1 MAAIAVR
8 SLALAALVF
17 AAAGTAADGK
27 SNKPTHVEPHLSEPA
42 NKLFGAKTGP
52 THTSPN
58 PIGFYSHGCL
68 AGAEAL
74 PIDGPH
80 WQVMRLSRNRMWGHP
95 NLIHV
100 IEDIANKL
108 PKAGGWDGI
117 LIGDLSQPRGGPTA
131 SGHASHQV
139 GLDVDIWLTP
149 WPGRTL
155 THEEREQISA
165 INLVTADWHHVNK
178 LWTPQ
183 QIALIKTAAQE
194 PLVERIFVN
203 PAIKKELC
211 RVVHGDRS
219 WLHKVRPYYYH
230 EDHMHVRIFCPH
242 GATACKPQPPPSSGD
257 GCGSD
262 LAWWFKAVRIPK
274 KPGAPRKPLTMAA
287 LPAACRAVL
296 AAP

>member
-1 MAAIAVR
+1 MPPR
-8 SLALAALVF
+8 S
-17 AAAGTAADGK
+17 
-27 SNKPTHVEPHLSEPA
+27 
-42 NKLFGAKTGP
+42 
-52 THTSPN
+52 
-58 PIGFYSHGCL
+58 IGFYSHGCL
-68 AGAEAL
+68 AGGEAL
-74 PIDGPH
+74 PIDGPR

-95 NLIHV
+95 NLIRV

-117 LIGDLSQPRGGPTA
+117 LVGDLSQPRGGPTA

-155 THEEREQISA
+155 SREEREQISA
-165 INLVTADWHHVNK
+165 INVVTDDWHHVNK

-183 QIALIKTAAQE
+183 HIVLIKTAAQE
-194 PLVERIFVN
+194 RLVERIFVN

-211 RVVHGDRS
+211 RVVQGDRS
-219 WLHKVRPYYYH
+219 WLRKVRPYYYH
-230 EDHMHVRIFCPH
+230 EDHMHVRLVCPH
-242 GATACKPQPPPSSGD
+242 GVAGCKPQPPPPPGD
-257 GCGSD
+257 GCGQD

-274 KPGAPRKPLTMAA
+274 KPVTPRKPLTMAA

-296 AAP
+296 TAP